1 MNNAN
6 GGNVIYH
13 FLGDTKELEQKV
25 NGLKGIIGKGAKLG
39 GALMGA
45 VATGSAI
52 AGKALV
58 DVSKQAID
66 AYADIEQS
74 VGGVETLFGESA
86 DKVIE
91 NARRAYKTAGV
102 DANTYMQGVN
112 SFAGSLLQSVEGN
125 TEKAMETADM
135 AFQDMS
141 DNANKFGSDM
151 ESITRAYQSFARGQ
165 FALLDNLKLGYG
177 GTKGEMERLLA
188 DAEAI
193 SGVHYDINNLNDMYQ
208 AIHVIQ
214 TQMGITGTT
223 AKEAMS
229 TISGSVNSAKM
240 AIRNLISGEGSVDDV
255 IETVTQAGTNL
266 ANAFVKIAPRIADA
280 LVGVINGLLPL
291 LPGLLQTVLPVLVN
305 ATVSLLQG
313 LAQALPGII
322 KALAPMLPDIIE
334 AVLQGLVEISY
345 ALAEAMP
352 EIVPAIIEALVDS
365 IVALCENVDTLIE
378 ASVALIGGLVQGI
391 SIALP
396 KLVQQAP
403 RIIGALVEGL
413 LKSIGLGELGK
424 TGRQMIEGLWN
435 GIRGAKDWIVNKVK
449 DLGKSILNGLK
460 GVLGIHSPSTEF
472 AFVGKM
478 SVLGYTEALE
488 DMKGDLNEAIQS
500 TFSLSPELSNSSSLH
515 YSPNVIVN
523 NQMNMTTDP
532 LGQVVGNIKTF
543 ANGAKNDYNY
553 GMGW

>member
-1 MNNAN
+1 M
-6 GGNVIYH
+6 V
-13 FLGDTKELEQKV
+13 K
-25 NGLKGIIGKGAKLG
+25 AKP
-39 GALMGA
+39 
-45 VATGSAI
+45 
-52 AGKALV
+52 
-58 DVSKQAID
+58 
-66 AYADIEQS
+66 E
-74 VGGVETLFGESA
+74 
-86 DKVIE
+86 
-91 NARRAYKTAGV
+91 
-102 DANTYMQGVN
+102 
-112 SFAGSLLQSVEGN
+112 
-125 TEKAMETADM
+125 
-135 AFQDMS
+135 
-141 DNANKFGSDM
+141 
-151 ESITRAYQSFARGQ
+151 
-165 FALLDNLKLGYG
+165 
-177 GTKGEMERLLA
+177 EMERLLA

-240 AIRNLISGEGSVDDV
+240 AIRNLISGEGSVDEV
-255 IETVTQAGTNL
+255 IETVSQAGTNI
-266 ANAFVKIAPRIADA
+266 ANALTTILPRVAEA
-280 LVGVINGLLPL
+280 LVGVINGLMPL
-291 LPGLLQTVLPVLVN
+291 LPGLLQTILPVLVDS
-305 ATVSLLQG
+305 TVSLMQG

-322 KALAPMLPDIIE
+322 EALAPMLPDIIE
-334 AVLQGLVEISY
+334 AVLQGLVQISY

-352 EIVPAIIEALVDS
+352 DIIPAIIEAMVDS
-365 IVALCENVDTLIE
+365 IVALCENVDTLLE
-378 ASVALIGGLVQGI
+378 ASIALIGGLVMGI
-391 SIALP
+391 SVALP
-396 KLVQQAP
+396 KLVKEAP
-403 RIIGALVEGL
+403 RIIQALANGL
-413 LKSIGLGELGK
+413 IKAIGSLGNVGK
-424 TGRQMIEGLWN
+424 QMIEGLWN
-435 GIRGAKDWIVNKVK
+435 GIKGAKDWIVNKVK

>member
-112 SFAGSLLQSVEGN
+112 SFAASLLQSVEGN
-125 TEKAMETADM
+125 TEKAVETADM

-165 FALLDNLKLGYG
+165 FTLLDNLKLGYG
-177 GTKGEMERLLA
+177 GTRGEMERLLA

-193 SGVHYDINNLNDMYQ
+193 SGIHYDINNLNDMYQ

-291 LPGLLQTVLPVLVN
+291 LPGLLQTILPVLVN
-305 ATVSLLQG
+305 ATVSLMQG

-322 KALAPMLPDIIE
+322 KTLAPMLPDIIE

-365 IVALCENVDTLIE
+365 IVALCENVDTLLE

-403 RIIGALVEGL
+403 RIIGALVQGL
-413 LKSIGLGELGK
+413 LQAIGLGELGK

-435 GIRGAKDWIVNKVK
+435 GIVGAKNWIVNKVK
-449 DLGKSILNGLK
+449 GLAKSILDGMKNA
-460 GVLGIHSPSTEF
+460 LGIHSPSTEF
-472 AFVGKM
+472 AFLGKM
-478 SVLGYTEALE
+478 SVLGYTDQLE

>member
-74 VGGVETLFGESA
+74 IGGVETLFGESA

-112 SFAGSLLQSVEGN
+112 SFAASLLQSVEGN

-165 FALLDNLKLGYG
+165 FTLLDNLKLGYG
-177 GTKGEMERLLA
+177 GTRGEMERLLA

-193 SGVHYDINNLNDMYQ
+193 SGIHYDINNLNDMYQ

-291 LPGLLQTVLPVLVN
+291 LPGLLQTILPVLVN
-305 ATVSLLQG
+305 ATVSLMQG

-322 KALAPMLPDIIE
+322 KTLAPMLPDIIE

-365 IVALCENVDTLIE
+365 IVALCENVDTLLE

-403 RIIGALVEGL
+403 RIIGALVQGL
-413 LKSIGLGELGK
+413 LQAIGLGELGK

-435 GIRGAKDWIVNKVK
+435 GIVGAKNWIVNKVK
-449 DLGKSILNGLK
+449 GLAKSILDGMKNA
-460 GVLGIHSPSTEF
+460 LGIHSPSTEF
-472 AFVGKM
+472 AFLGKM
-478 SVLGYTEALE
+478 SVLGYTDQLE

-515 YSPNVIVN
+515 YIPNVIVN

>member
-165 FALLDNLKLGYG
+165 FTLLDNLKLGYG
-177 GTKGEMERLLA
+177 GTRGEMERLLA

-193 SGVHYDINNLNDMYQ
+193 SGIHYDINNLNDMYQ

-291 LPGLLQTVLPVLVN
+291 LPGLLQTILPVLVN
-305 ATVSLLQG
+305 ATVSLMQG

-322 KALAPMLPDIIE
+322 KTLAPMLPDIIE

-365 IVALCENVDTLIE
+365 IVALCENVDTLLE

-403 RIIGALVEGL
+403 RIIGALVQGL
-413 LKSIGLGELGK
+413 LQAIGLGELGK

-435 GIRGAKDWIVNKVK
+435 GIVGAKNWIVNKVK
-449 DLGKSILNGLK
+449 GLAKSILDGMKNA
-460 GVLGIHSPSTEF
+460 LGIHSPSTEF
-472 AFVGKM
+472 AFLGKM
-478 SVLGYTEALE
+478 SVLGYTDQLE

>member
-6 GGNVIYH
+6 GGSVIYH
-13 FLGDTKELEQKV
+13 IKGDVKDLESKV
-25 NGLKGIIGKGAKLG
+25 NSVKGILGKGAKLG
-39 GALMGA
+39 SAMLGA
-45 VATGSAI
+45 VATGATIASSALT
-52 AGKALV
+52 AMTKN
-58 DVSKQAID
+58 AID

-74 VGGVETLFGESA
+74 IGGVETLFKENA
-86 DKVIE
+86 DAVIE

-102 DANTYMQGVN
+102 DANTYMQGVT
-112 SFAGSLLQSVEGN
+112 SFSARLLQSLEGD
-125 TEKAMETADM
+125 TKKSAEIADM

-141 DNANKFGSDM
+141 DNANKFGTDM
-151 ESITRAYQSFARGQ
+151 QSIQNAYQGFAKAN
-165 FALLDNLKLGYG
+165 FMMLDNLKLGYG
-177 GTKGEMERLLA
+177 GTRGEMERLLA
-188 DAEAI
+188 DAEAL
-193 SGVHYDINNLNDMYQ
+193 SGIHYDIDNLADIYN

-214 TQMGITGTT
+214 ENLGITGTT
-223 AKEAMS
+223 AKEAMT

-240 AIRNLISGEGSVDDV
+240 AIRNLISGEGSVEDV
-255 IETVTQAGTNL
+255 VETVTQAGTNL
-266 ANAFVKIAPRIADA
+266 ANAFINIAPRIAES
-280 LVGVINGLLPL
+280 LVGVINGLLPM
-291 LPGLLQTVLPVLVN
+291 LPGLIQTILPVLVN
-305 ATVSLLQG
+305 ATVELMTG
-313 LAQALPGII
+313 LAKVLPDII
-322 KALAPMLPDIIE
+322 KTLSPMLPDIITTL
-334 AVLQGLVEISY
+334 LQGLVEISY

-352 EIVPAIIEALVDS
+352 EIMPVVIDGLTEAL
-365 IVALCENVDTLIE
+365 IGICENADTFVE

-391 SIALP
+391 SVALP
-396 KLVQQAP
+396 RLVQSAP

-435 GIRGAKDWIVNKVK
+435 GIKGAKDWIVNKVK

-478 SVLGYTEALE
+478 SVLGYTEALD
-488 DMKGDLNEAIQS
+488 DMKGELNDAIQS
-500 TFSLSPELSNSSSLH
+500 TFSLSPELSNSASLH

>member
-45 VATGSAI
+45 VATGSI
-52 AGKALV
+52 LAGKALT
-58 DVSKQAID
+58 DVTKQAID
-66 AYADIEQS
+66 SYADIEQS
-74 VGGVETLFGESA
+74 IGGVETLFGESA

-112 SFAGSLLQSVEGN
+112 SFAASLLQSVEGN
-125 TEKAMETADM
+125 TERAMETADM

-141 DNANKFGSDM
+141 DNANKFGTDM
-151 ESITRAYQSFARGQ
+151 QSIQNAYQAFAKQ
-165 FALLDNLKLGYG
+165 NFTLLDNLKLGYG
-177 GTKGEMERLLA
+177 GTKTEMQRLLA
-188 DAEAI
+188 DAQEI
-193 SGVHYDINNLNDMYQ
+193 SGIEYNISSLDDMYQ

-214 TQMGITGTT
+214 TQMGVTGTT

-229 TISGSVNSAKM
+229 TISGSVNSARM
-240 AIRNLISGEGSVDDV
+240 AIKNLISGEGSVDEV

-266 ANAFVKIAPRIADA
+266 ANAFVKIAPRIAES
-280 LVGVINGLLPL
+280 LVGVINGLMPM
-291 LPGLLQTVLPVLVN
+291 LPGLVQTLLPVLVDS
-305 ATVSLLQG
+305 TVSLIKG
-313 LAQALPGII
+313 IVAVLPDII
-322 KALAPMLPDIIE
+322 KTLSPMLPDIIE
-334 AVLQGLVEISY
+334 ALIQGLVEISL
-345 ALAEAMP
+345 ALADAMP
-352 EIVPAIIEALVDS
+352 EIIPVVIEGLVDAM
-365 IVALCENVDTLIE
+365 VALCENVDTLLE
-378 ASVALIGGLVQGI
+378 ASVALIKGLVVGI
-391 SIALP
+391 GIALP
-396 KLVQQAP
+396 KLVQEAP
-403 RIIGALVEGL
+403 RIIKALANGL
-413 LKSIGLGELGK
+413 ISSIGTLGNV
-424 TGRQMIEGLWN
+424 GRQMIEGLWN
-435 GIRGAKDWIVNKVK
+435 GIKGTKDWIVNKVK
-449 DLGKSILNGLK
+449 DLGRSILNGLK

>member
-112 SFAGSLLQSVEGN
+112 SFAASLLQSVEGN
-125 TEKAMETADM
+125 TEKAVETADM

-165 FALLDNLKLGYG
+165 FTLLDNLKLGYG
-177 GTKGEMERLLA
+177 GTRGEMERLLA

-193 SGVHYDINNLNDMYQ
+193 SGIHYDINNLNDMYQ

-291 LPGLLQTVLPVLVN
+291 LPGLLQTILPVLVN
-305 ATVSLLQG
+305 ATVSLMQG

-322 KALAPMLPDIIE
+322 KTLAPMLPDIIE

-365 IVALCENVDTLIE
+365 IVALCENVDTLLE

-403 RIIGALVEGL
+403 RIIGALVQGL
-413 LKSIGLGELGK
+413 LQAIGLGELGK

-435 GIRGAKDWIVNKVK
+435 GIVGAKNWIVNKVK
-449 DLGKSILNGLK
+449 GLAKSILDGMKNA
-460 GVLGIHSPSTEF
+460 LGIHSPSTEF
-472 AFVGKM
+472 AFLGKM
-478 SVLGYTEALE
+478 SVLGYTDQLE

-500 TFSLSPELSNSSSLH
+500 TFSLSPELSNTSSLH

>member
-13 FLGDTKELEQKV
+13 FLGDTKELEEKV

-45 VATGSAI
+45 VATRSAI
-52 AGKALV
+52 AGKALF

-112 SFAGSLLQSVEGN
+112 SFAASLLQSVEGN

-165 FALLDNLKLGYG
+165 FTLLDNLKLGYG
-177 GTKGEMERLLA
+177 GTRGEMERLLA

-240 AIRNLISGEGSVDDV
+240 AIRNLISGEGSVDEV
-255 IETVTQAGTNL
+255 IETVSQAGTNL

-291 LPGLLQTVLPVLVN
+291 LPGLLQQVLPVLVN
-305 ATVSLLQG
+305 ATVSLMQG

-322 KALAPMLPDIIE
+322 QALAPMLPDIIE
-334 AVLQGLVEISY
+334 AVLQGLVQISY

-352 EIVPAIIEALVDS
+352 DIIPVIIEAMVDA
-365 IVALCENVDTLIE
+365 IVALCENIDTLLE
-378 ASVALIGGLVQGI
+378 ASVALIGGLIQGI
-391 SIALP
+391 SVALP
-396 KLVQQAP
+396 KLVEQAP
-403 RIIGALVEGL
+403 RIIGALVQGL
-413 LKSIGLGELGK
+413 LKAIGLGDLGK

-435 GIRGAKDWIVNKVK
+435 GIKGAKDWIVNKVK
-449 DLGKSILNGLK
+449 GLAKSILDGMKNA
-460 GVLGIHSPSTEF
+460 LGIHSPSTEF
-472 AFVGKM
+472 AFLGKM
-478 SVLGYTEALE
+478 SVLGYTEQLE

>member
-45 VATGSAI
+45 VATGSVL
-52 AGKALV
+52 AGKALT
-58 DVSKQAID
+58 DVTKQAID
-66 AYADIEQS
+66 SYADIEQS
-74 VGGVETLFGESA
+74 IGGVETLFGDSA

-112 SFAGSLLQSVEGN
+112 SFAASLLQSLEGN
-125 TEKAMETADM
+125 TERAMETADM

-141 DNANKFGSDM
+141 DNANKFGTDM
-151 ESITRAYQSFARGQ
+151 QSIQNAYQGFAKQ
-165 FALLDNLKLGYG
+165 NFTLLDNLKLGYG
-177 GTKGEMERLLA
+177 GTRGEMKRLLE
-188 DAEAI
+188 DAEKI
-193 SGVHYDINNLNDMYQ
+193 SGIHYNIDSLNDMYQ

-214 TQMGITGTT
+214 TQMGVTGTT

-229 TISGSVNSAKM
+229 TISGSVNSARM
-240 AIRNLISGEGSVDDV
+240 AIKNLISGEGSVDEV

-266 ANAFVKIAPRIADA
+266 ANAFVKIAPRIAES
-280 LVGVINGLLPL
+280 LVGVINGLMPM
-291 LPGLLQTVLPVLVN
+291 LPGLVQTLLPVLVDS
-305 ATVSLLQG
+305 TVSLIKG
-313 LAQALPGII
+313 IVAVLPDII
-322 KALAPMLPDIIE
+322 KTLSPMLPDIIE
-334 AVLQGLVEISY
+334 ALIQGLVEISL
-345 ALAEAMP
+345 ALADAMP
-352 EIVPAIIEALVDS
+352 EIIPVVIEGLVDAM
-365 IVALCENVDTLIE
+365 VALCENVDTLLE
-378 ASVALIGGLVQGI
+378 ASVALIKGLVVGI
-391 SIALP
+391 GIALP
-396 KLVQQAP
+396 KLVQEAP
-403 RIIGALVEGL
+403 KIIKALANGL
-413 LKSIGLGELGK
+413 ISSIGTLGNV
-424 TGRQMIEGLWN
+424 GRQMIEGLWN
-435 GIRGAKDWIVNKVK
+435 GIKGTKDWIVNKVK
-449 DLGKSILNGLK
+449 DLGRSILNGLK

>member
-13 FLGDTKELEQKV
+13 FLGDTKELEEKV

-52 AGKALV
+52 AGKALF

-112 SFAGSLLQSVEGN
+112 SFAASLLQSVEGN

-165 FALLDNLKLGYG
+165 FTLLDNLKLGYG
-177 GTKGEMERLLA
+177 GTRGEMERLLA

-240 AIRNLISGEGSVDDV
+240 AIRNLISGEGSVDEV
-255 IETVTQAGTNL
+255 IETVSQAGTNL
-266 ANAFVKIAPRIADA
+266 ANAFIKIAPRIADA

-291 LPGLLQTVLPVLVN
+291 LPGLLQQVLPVLVN
-305 ATVSLLQG
+305 ATVSLMQG

-322 KALAPMLPDIIE
+322 QALAPMLPDIIE
-334 AVLQGLVEISY
+334 AVLQGLVQISY

-352 EIVPAIIEALVDS
+352 DIIPVIIEAMVDA
-365 IVALCENVDTLIE
+365 IVALCENIDTLLE
-378 ASVALIGGLVQGI
+378 ASVALIGGLIQGI
-391 SIALP
+391 SVALP
-396 KLVQQAP
+396 KLVEQAP
-403 RIIGALVEGL
+403 RIIGALVQGL
-413 LKSIGLGELGK
+413 LKAIGLGDLGK

-435 GIRGAKDWIVNKVK
+435 GIKGAKDWIVNKVK
-449 DLGKSILNGLK
+449 GLAKSILDGMKNA
-460 GVLGIHSPSTEF
+460 LGIHSPSTEF
-472 AFVGKM
+472 AFLGKM
-478 SVLGYTEALE
+478 SVLGYTEQLE